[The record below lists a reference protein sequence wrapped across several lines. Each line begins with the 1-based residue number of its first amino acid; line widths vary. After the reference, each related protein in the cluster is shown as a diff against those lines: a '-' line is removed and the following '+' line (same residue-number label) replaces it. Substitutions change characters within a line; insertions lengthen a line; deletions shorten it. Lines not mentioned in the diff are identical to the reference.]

1 MFNVFDNK
9 KNMETERFLIKK
21 LTSKHANKNYLNWF
35 KDSSVKKYI
44 LGAKQ
49 KINLNYLN
57 KYIRHQNNK
66 RGTLFFGIFN
76 KQDKHLGNIKFDNIS
91 KKKNFVTVGIL
102 IGNKKYR
109 GIGLTKEVINFFSEF
124 FYKQY
129 KIKNIFLGVNINN
142 KNAIKAYI
150 KTGFTHSKN
159 LDHAGGIYMVKKYKI
174 IKKIQ
179 TRKVN

>member
-1 MFNVFDNK
+1 MK
-9 KNMETERFLIKK
+9 TERFLIKK

-44 LGAKQ
+44 LGSKQ
-49 KINLNYLN
+49 KINLNYLK
-57 KYIRHQNNK
+57 KYIKHQNNK

-76 KQDKHLGNIKFDNIS
+76 KQNRHLGNIKFDNVS
-91 KKKNFVTVGIL
+91 KKKNCVTVGIL

-109 GIGLTKEVINFFSEF
+109 GIGLAKEIINFFSEF

-150 KTGFTHSKN
+150 KTGFTQIKN
-159 LDHAGGIYMVKKYKI
+159 IDHTRRIYMVKKYKI

-179 TRKVN
+179 TKKVN